1 MKKDITRFWKA
12 FAIVL
17 VALVVVDFSFGFVT
31 DKVLEQLP
39 DYNIANGRLVKE
51 NYRLHRMDAEIVI
64 IGSSRGAHHYVTQQL
79 NDSIDNYLG
88 SHYTVYN
95 ASIGGKFANSN
106 SCAAEVIVSRYRPRL
121 VIFDMPENQL
131 RSSDLSDFEQDAPF
145 YRQDSIVR
153 RYFNDIGFKE
163 RIVKQSSMVCYNG
176 MLLNLVASF
185 FRKVPTNDGYEPL
198 HGATIDTTSL
208 DKQRAE
214 VTDQKLYPYSETNF
228 VNVLRTYQTRG
239 IPLVVTCSPRFRT
252 ADDNQQLARLCKDNG
267 IPFIEIYNDEYF
279 NQHPELFRDISHLN
293 DGGAHQ
299 FTAKFFGELKPY
311 LELLR

>member
-12 FAIVL
+12 FTIVL

-31 DKVLEQLP
+31 DKVLEKLP

-64 IGSSRGAHHYVTQQL
+64 VGSSRGAHHYVTQQL

-88 SHYTVYN
+88 RHYTVYN

-106 SCAAEVIVSRYRPRL
+106 SCAAEVIASRYKPKL

-153 RYFNDIGFKE
+153 RYFNDIGLKE
-163 RIVKQSSMVCYNG
+163 RIVKQSSMVRYNG

-185 FRKVPTNDGYEPL
+185 FRKVPANDGYEPL
-198 HGATIDTTSL
+198 HGTTIDTTSFN
-208 DKQRAE
+208 KQRAE
-214 VTDQKLYPYSETNF
+214 VIDKELYTYSETNF
-228 VNVLRTYQTRG
+228 VNVLRTYQTKG

-252 ADDNQQLARLCKDNG
+252 ADDNQQLARLCNDND

-293 DGGAHQ
+293 DEGAHQ
-299 FTAKFFGELKPY
+299 FTARFYGELKPY